1 MGYSRFPA
9 DGFAPPRAW
18 VERLYDV
25 RSWVEHDEGG
35 HFPALEVPDLLIG
48 DLRDFFTG
56 FR

>member
-9 DGFAPPRAW
+9 DGFAPPRVW

-48 DLRDFFTG
+48 DLRAYFATID
-56 FR
+56 